1 MKKINLLIAALH
13 AGALALVAGP
23 GIARAQDAQEIRA
36 YMSALSHRH
45 GRGDERLSH
54 RLSEFHAARQRA
66 RRLDCRRPRS
76 ADRAVD
82 LRDRSHHAPRPADGD
97 DDTGVY

>member
-13 AGALALVAGP
+13 AGALALAAGP

-36 YMSALSHRH
+36 YMSALSI
-45 GRGDERLSH
+45 GTAEAMSVFLTDYPNSMLPGSELGASIAGGLDQPTAATSSTGDTS
-54 RLSEFHAARQRA
+54 
-66 RRLDCRRPRS
+66 S
-76 ADRAVD
+76 A
-82 LRDRSHHAPRPADGD
+82 PGDGD

>member
-36 YMSALSHRH
+36 YMSALSI
-45 GRGDERLSH
+45 GTVEAMSDFLTAYPNSMLPG
-54 RLSEFHAARQRA
+54 SELGASIAAG
-66 RRLDCRRPRS
+66 LDQPTAATSSTGATTS
-76 ADRAVD
+76 A
-82 LRDRSHHAPRPADGD
+82 PADGD